1 MNLPRRPR
9 RGGEKGW
16 ANMTFQ
22 QAVKSCFS
30 KYVTFSGRASR
41 SEYWYWVLFATLGS
55 LVALIVDGVLGFGTS
70 GVSPISSIFSLA
82 ITLPGI
88 AVGARRMHDMDR
100 TAWWLLLTLTGIGAI
115 VLLIWF
121 CYRGTEGSNRFGPTA
136 A

>member
-1 MNLPRRPR
+1 
-9 RGGEKGW
+9 
-16 ANMTFQ
+16 MTFQ

-55 LVALIVDGVLGFGTS
+55 IVALIIDTAVLGFDPS
-70 GVSPISSIFSLA
+70 GATPITSIFDLVIA
-82 ITLPGI
+82 LPGI

-100 TAWWLLLTLTGIGAI
+100 TAWWLLVTLTGIGAI

-121 CYRGTEGSNRFGPTA
+121 CFRGTEGPNRFGPDQTA
-136 A
+136 GEIAVSH

>member
-1 MNLPRRPR
+1 
-9 RGGEKGW
+9 
-16 ANMTFQ
+16 MTFQ

-55 LVALIVDGVLGFGTS
+55 IVTLIVDTAVLGFDPS
-70 GVSPISSIFSLA
+70 GVTPITSIFDLV

-88 AVGARRMHDMDR
+88 AVSARRMHDMDR

>member
-1 MNLPRRPR
+1 
-9 RGGEKGW
+9 
-16 ANMTFQ
+16 MTFQ

-30 KYVTFSGRASR
+30 KYVTFSGRATR

-55 LVALIVDGVLGFGTS
+55 IVALIIDTAVLGFDPS
-70 GVSPISSIFSLA
+70 GATPITSIFDLVIA
-82 ITLPGI
+82 LPGI

-121 CYRGTEGSNRFGPTA
+121 CFRGTEGPNRFGPDQTLA
-136 A
+136 R

>member
-1 MNLPRRPR
+1 
-9 RGGEKGW
+9 
-16 ANMTFQ
+16 MTFQ

-55 LVALIVDGVLGFGTS
+55 IVTLIVDTAVLGFDPS
-70 GVSPISSIFSLA
+70 GVTPITSIFDLV

-88 AVGARRMHDMDR
+88 AVSARRMHDMDR

-115 VLLIWF
+115 ILLIWF
-121 CYRGTEGSNRFGPTA
+121 CFRGTEGPNRFGPDRTSA